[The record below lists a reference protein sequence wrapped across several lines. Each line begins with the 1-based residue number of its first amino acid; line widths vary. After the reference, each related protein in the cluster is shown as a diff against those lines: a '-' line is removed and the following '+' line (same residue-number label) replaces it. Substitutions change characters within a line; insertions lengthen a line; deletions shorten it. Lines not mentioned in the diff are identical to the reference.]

1 MNHIEKPI
9 CKKTLPYKYQTNMS
23 VLQGIVL
30 STLTKLDYATQHLSI
45 LISLKQGQVW
55 DRCQQI
61 DHTISIVR
69 LSPRIVPSGIYMQL
83 QYLRM
88 YYIQLAVSRE
98 KRMTVNEQAMSH
110 RKNQNKQHN
119 SIKNIGSSFTSEKK
133 KLI

>member
-1 MNHIEKPI
+1 
-9 CKKTLPYKYQTNMS
+9 MS

-30 STLTKLDYATQHLSI
+30 STLTILDYATQHLSI

-61 DHTISIVR
+61 DHTISIVH
-69 LSPRIVPSGIYMQL
+69 LSLRIVPSGIYMQL

-88 YYIQLAVSRE
+88 YYIQLAVSTE
-98 KRMTVNEQAMSH
+98 KRMTVNEQAMSC
-110 RKNQNKQHN
+110 RKNHKKQHN

-133 KLI
+133 KVYLMEINLTISVYNNIQLKS